1 MTELGKALVNFKP
14 SVTATNE
21 TTQFTFLK
29 EIISQ
34 EKARTEKA
42 ELVSDEYR
50 AELLERSR
58 NTERRVDEDRAEIF
72 TGNEAKRELERV
84 AQKQKAFKETFGSKD
99 LTSINIE
106 AFNLVKDDKDKNL
119 ASFFE

>member
-1 MTELGKALVNFKP
+1 M
-14 SVTATNE
+14 TATND

-34 EKARTEKA
+34 EEARTEQA

-72 TGNEAKRELERV
+72 TSNEAKRELERV